1 MGSYRLTWR
10 EHGGGH
16 LALGHKPGKKLR
28 KALDET
34 GCTLVVNLLSDK
46 ESRASV
52 SSRRVRFP
60 LDTARPPGPERDA
73 EALALLRRMRA
84 ELAGG
89 GKVFV
94 HCSAGLHRTGMLAF
108 AYFRHDGLPPEQALA
123 AITALRP
130 LTAAELTEERMAWGE
145 RFAGAAESSSAH

>member
-16 LALGHKPGKKLR
+16 LALGHRPGKKLR

-46 ESRASV
+46 ESRASL

-60 LDTARPPGPERDA
+60 LSTARPPEPERDA
-73 EALALLRRMRA
+73 EALLRRMRA

-94 HCSAGLHRTGMLAF
+94 HCSAGLS
-108 AYFRHDGLPPEQALA
+108 PEEALA

-130 LTAAELTEERMAWGE
+130 LTAAELTEERVAWGE
-145 RFAGAAESSSAH
+145 RFADSPA